1 MRPGLSNIL
10 HGVDLQLIGKVII
23 FAAMKLWIKY
33 VISSSA
39 CLIAAL
45 IFLWVWTDRIERR
58 HDDLS
63 RQEAELNGRLQ
74 DWEDTLHRMAR
85 RDNLSYRRALNLP
98 AVPDSVRCG
107 EGDLVQRLPVM
118 TEVQDSLFNSL
129 IRSSLK
135 YREISSHIPS
145 IVPMDP
151 SRCKLS
157 SQFGT
162 RSDPFTKQYKTHQG
176 VDLSCQKNEPVYA
189 AADGMVAELKTE
201 LNGYGIQVV
210 IDHGY
215 GYRTRYAHLAGFN
228 VPDGVPVRRGDVIGF
243 AGSTG
248 RATGVHLHYE
258 VIYRGEHVDPMDYMD
273 LSMLETDF
281 DEVAHKIE
289 VEQGKMYVHP
299 KHRSK
304 K

>member
-1 MRPGLSNIL
+1 MESGLSNRL

-23 FAAMKLWIKY
+23 FAVMKLWIKY
-33 VISSSA
+33 IISSSA
-39 CLIAAL
+39 CLLAGL
-45 IFLWVWTDRIERR
+45 IYFWAWTGGVGHR
-58 HDDLS
+58 HD
-63 RQEAELNGRLQ
+63 RLQ
-74 DWEDTLHRMAR
+74 GMESDLLERLEDREDTLHRMAR

-98 AVPDSVRCG
+98 AIPDSVRAG
-107 EGDLVQRLPVM
+107 EGDITQRLSNMVR
-118 TEVQDSLFNSL
+118 VQDSSFNAL
-129 IRSSLK
+129 ISSSRK

-145 IVPMDP
+145 LVPMDP
-151 SRCKLS
+151 SRCRLS

-162 RSDPFTKQYKTHQG
+162 RSDPFTKDYKTHQG

-189 AADGMVAELKTE
+189 TADGMVAELKTE
-201 LNGYGIQVV
+201 LNGYGIQVI

-215 GYRTRYAHLAGFN
+215 GYRTRYAHLSGFN
-228 VPDGVPVRRGDVIGF
+228 VPDGVPVKKGDVIGF
-243 AGSTG
+243 AGCSG

-258 VIYRGEHVDPMDYMD
+258 VLYRGSHVDPLDYMD
-273 LSMLETDF
+273 LTMLKTEF